1 MDFKAKY
8 FDLWKSA
15 WNFHKRW
22 FNNDGSDD
30 TWKQI
35 VEESGDILKEYENM
49 PQYDFIKSL
58 LLSVIDELE
67 KNGKKNYFTT
77 LKLLILV
84 VALVVT
90 IIFNEGIDKEFAG
103 YIITALSIFIGLNIN
118 LIIMIFDKFNST
130 NFDVTNKTHI
140 ERVRLLKRR
149 NFFRGCK

>member
-67 KNGKKNYFTT
+67 KN
-77 LKLLILV
+77 
-84 VALVVT
+84 
-90 IIFNEGIDKEFAG
+90 DKE
-103 YIITALSIFIGLNIN
+103 
-118 LIIMIFDKFNST
+118 
-130 NFDVTNKTHI
+130 
-140 ERVRLLKRR
+140 KRKDSV
-149 NFFRGCK
+149 NNE